1 MKEIHLSNHSLWI
14 KTNYRLRKMS
24 FAKSDLVLEGSSYDI
39 WIYGYDKY
47 SMASKICPFPIW
59 DVLMALPTKNKLN

>member
-1 MKEIHLSNHSLWI
+1 
-14 KTNYRLRKMS
+14 MS
-24 FAKSDLVLEGSSYDI
+24 FARSDLVLEGSLYDI

-59 DVLMALPTKNKLN
+59 DVLNLMALLTSNKVRYEVNSITLAFFKKKS